1 MPGLMPDMIPDPAT
15 LPTTTGFA
23 PTHRAVP
30 SRYPPIQA
38 FDSVTTPDDLE
49 AVMELEGWTNDRLVL
64 HRLRRLPQDQWVM
77 GRPNA
82 SIVMAAFL
90 HASPE
95 GARFNDADLGAWYA
109 SLADTTAIKEVAH
122 HLRREVVRSDLPDLT
137 SQYRLYQASLDGT
150 YTDLRGQR
158 ATWSALYRPDDY
170 SQSQAFGAE
179 VRNSPLT
186 GIAYDSLRDPTGT
199 NLATFRPDAVQ
210 NITQTR
216 HVELLVPRAGKII
229 VRAL

>member
-1 MPGLMPDMIPDPAT
+1 MPDTIPDPAT
-15 LPTTTGFA
+15 LPTTGGFD

-30 SRYPPIQA
+30 SRYPPVQA
-38 FDSVTTPDDLE
+38 FATVATADDLE
-49 AVMELEGWTNDRLVL
+49 AVMELEGWTNDRLVAHRL
-64 HRLRRLPQDQWVM
+64 HRLPRDQWVM

-82 SIVMAAFL
+82 SVVMAAFL

-95 GARFNDADLGAWYA
+95 GARFNDASLGAWYA

-122 HLRREVVRSDLPDLT
+122 HLRREVVRSALPDIT

-150 YTDLRGQR
+150 YIDLRGQR
-158 ATWSALYRPDDY
+158 TTWPALYRPDDY
-170 SQSQAFGAE
+170 SRSQAFGAA

-186 GIAYDSLRDPTGT
+186 GIAYASLRDPTGT

-210 NITQTR
+210 DVTRTR
-216 HVELLVPRAGKII
+216 HVELTIRAAGKII